1 MAIPGLSVNGGELS
15 PEGDLRRGA
24 EEASHKILPTRTRN
38 GQKRKCLARLVILV
52 KISNYSSIN
61 LDVYGSTSMIGR
73 YCGGYEDLS
82 SHAVRL
88 LSVQSR
94 GNPGQLS
101 LTVDLLIRDA
111 DYIYLSLSNEYQGT
125 SRPTHYHV
133 LYDENNFS
141 ADNLQ
146 MFTNK
151 LCYTYLSLSPAG
163 SPSIYND
170 LFHLFSFLFSLSLDL
185 SCLLHFVIWFISLSL
200 PPLSLFCLYLAFL
213 PPACS
218 LTCLSSLFLHPQDL

>member
-1 MAIPGLSVNGGELS
+1 MALAGLSVIGVGLS

-24 EEASHKILPTRTRN
+24 EEASHKILPTRTRS

-61 LDVYGSTSMIGR
+61 LDVYGSTYMIRR

-101 LTVDLLIRDA
+101 IKPSVYESPTLITFIYLCRMNIRERAGRPITTFCTTKTISPLTVCKCSSTTSATRK
-111 DYIYLSLSNEYQGT
+111 LS
-125 SRPTHYHV
+125 
-133 LYDENNFS
+133 FS
-141 ADNLQ
+141 LHRSTGLR
-146 MFTNK
+146 FFFVF
-151 LCYTYLSLSPAG
+151 SV
-163 SPSIYND
+163 PSA
-170 LFHLFSFLFSLSLDL
+170 LSLD
-185 SCLLHFVIWFISLSL
+185 H
-200 PPLSLFCLYLAFL
+200 
-213 PPACS
+213 
-218 LTCLSSLFLHPQDL
+218 